1 MNETWRCTTST
12 RGSLI
17 VRCVGGVTNYE
28 LRSFVGRALGADFAT
43 VKCEAVDAPCDVEV
57 RWFGADYA
65 GDETRRLQKR
75 VRGSDQ
81 WRDI

>member
-17 VRCVGGVTNYE
+17 VRCVGVVTNYE

-43 VKCEAVDAPCDVEV
+43 VQCEATTEPCDVEV
-57 RWFGADYA
+57 RWFGTDYA
-65 GDETRRLQKR
+65 GDEARRLQKR